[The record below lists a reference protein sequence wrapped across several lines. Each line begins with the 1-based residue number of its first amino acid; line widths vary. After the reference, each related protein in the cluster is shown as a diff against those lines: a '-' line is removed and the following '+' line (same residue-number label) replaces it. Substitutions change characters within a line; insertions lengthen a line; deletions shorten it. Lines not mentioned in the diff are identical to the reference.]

1 MSHNLCIPNPGFCA
15 NAASNFCKSGL
26 GSSRC
31 SMSAYLAL
39 HEQFLHIRPRPQSL
53 RALNSCSLASSEL
66 SVSLQGA
73 YQKTLN
79 LRKVRSSSLRAVG
92 VIGKRGHQVILQ
104 LVMRLLIDSERHVR
118 EEAMRCRRQ
127 PFGHSCSC
135 GAESL

>member
-1 MSHNLCIPNPGFCA
+1 MSHNLCTPNPEFCA
-15 NAASNFCKSGL
+15 NTASNFCKLGLGL
-26 GSSRC
+26 GSSI
-31 SMSAYLAL
+31 SAYQAL
-39 HEQFLHIRPRPQSL
+39 PKQFLHIRPRLQSL
-53 RALNSCSLASSEL
+53 RVLNLCGLASSEL

-73 YQKTLN
+73 YLKTLN

-92 VIGKRGHQVILQ
+92 IIGKRGHQVILQ
-104 LVMRLLIDSERHVR
+104 LVMRLLIDPERHVR